1 MMGDIN
7 EILGLER
14 PLFCH
19 SHLESVTLPV
29 FPLQD
34 YKNQIDKYQA
44 LHSQNKFQNESVTK
58 LEKEIESMK
67 NLLQECKQLKL
78 NVTEK
83 QEYYQTFLHRLN
95 KSLLMK
101 EGELLNKKS
110 KNRCSEKDKALICKQ
125 KQLVLLLEQL
135 LGVKI
140 CTKYS
145 DGETITLK
153 AKKNDLTK
161 PHTSQDKENYFQIKN
176 NSTEAWQLLE
186 KLNKQGIRELC
197 ALRNGHK

>member
-1 MMGDIN
+1 
-7 EILGLER
+7 
-14 PLFCH
+14 
-19 SHLESVTLPV
+19 
-29 FPLQD
+29 
-34 YKNQIDKYQA
+34 
-44 LHSQNKFQNESVTK
+44 
-58 LEKEIESMK
+58 
-67 NLLQECKQLKL
+67 
-78 NVTEK
+78 
-83 QEYYQTFLHRLN
+83 
-95 KSLLMK
+95 MK

-153 AKKNDLTK
+153 AKPHMKNDSTK

-186 KLNKQGIRELC
+186 KLNKQGIKELC
-197 ALRNGHK
+197 ALRNGRK

>member
-1 MMGDIN
+1 
-7 EILGLER
+7 
-14 PLFCH
+14 
-19 SHLESVTLPV
+19 
-29 FPLQD
+29 
-34 YKNQIDKYQA
+34 
-44 LHSQNKFQNESVTK
+44 
-58 LEKEIESMK
+58 
-67 NLLQECKQLKL
+67 
-78 NVTEK
+78 
-83 QEYYQTFLHRLN
+83 
-95 KSLLMK
+95 MK

-153 AKKNDLTK
+153 AKKNDSTK

-186 KLNKQGIRELC
+186 KLNKQGIKELC
-197 ALRNGHK
+197 ALRNGRK